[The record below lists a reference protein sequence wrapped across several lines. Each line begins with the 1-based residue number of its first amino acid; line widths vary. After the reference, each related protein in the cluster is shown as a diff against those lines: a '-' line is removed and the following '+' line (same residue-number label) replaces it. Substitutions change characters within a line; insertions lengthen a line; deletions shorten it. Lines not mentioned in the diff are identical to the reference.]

1 MGVCCSSGPVEL
13 EPWQQVWLM
22 DWSIIRYIIY
32 WTAQR
37 FLLVWGR
44 ILGRATRHFIFQQ
57 SFMSQMDPSSVF
69 PHKSDWSTQRPA
81 ARRCVALQH
90 ISFCTSS
97 PTDTVVSSKWMTEYF
112 NAFHSPK
119 QRQKLSCA
127 VKVKTDVRKQIHRSW
142 IKLQLPLR
150 HRLKSFCVF
159 VSPG

>member
-1 MGVCCSSGPVEL
+1 MGVCCSSGPVEQ

-32 WTAQR
+32 WTAKS

-57 SFMSQMDPSSVF
+57 SFMSQRDPSSVF

-81 ARRCVALQH
+81 ARRCVALQQ

-97 PTDTVVSSKWMTEYF
+97 PTDTVVSSKWMTE
-112 NAFHSPK
+112 
-119 QRQKLSCA
+119 LSCT